1 VAAAEAMGYPVVLKI
16 ASEDI
21 AHKTEVGGVR
31 LMLGDAESVAGA
43 YESIVASVA
52 ELAPR
57 ARIRGVAVS
66 PMRPAGNELLVGIV
80 RDPHWGLVLAVGFG
94 GVMVEVLKDSAL
106 RLLPVGPGEIR
117 RMLES
122 LKGIDLLTGFRGSA
136 ATDLDK
142 LAETIFRISQ
152 VAVGLGD
159 ELDELEINPLRV
171 AGDEIEALDAL
182 VRWKQQ

>member
-1 VAAAEAMGYPVVLKI
+1 
-16 ASEDI
+16 
-21 AHKTEVGGVR
+21 
-31 LMLGDAESVAGA
+31 
-43 YESIVASVA
+43 
-52 ELAPR
+52 
-57 ARIRGVAVS
+57 
-66 PMRPAGNELLVGIV
+66 
-80 RDPHWGLVLAVGFG
+80 
-94 GVMVEVLKDSAL
+94 
-106 RLLPVGPGEIR
+106 
-117 RMLES
+117 MLES